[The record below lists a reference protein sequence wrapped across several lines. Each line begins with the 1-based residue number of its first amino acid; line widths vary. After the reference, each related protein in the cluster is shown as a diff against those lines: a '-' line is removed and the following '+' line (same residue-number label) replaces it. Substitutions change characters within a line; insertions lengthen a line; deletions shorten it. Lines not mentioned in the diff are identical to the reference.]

1 MTTTLDA
8 LKMQVLG
15 PVSRPTDKMVG
26 DEVPETYIFN
36 LHGKWFLCASKF
48 RTSDLCSKS
57 ALSRQASSRR
67 RLITW

>member
-36 LHGKWFLCASKF
+36 LHGKWLLSASKF
-48 RTSDLCSKS
+48 GTSDLCAAR
-57 ALSRQASSRR
+57 AL
-67 RLITW
+67 